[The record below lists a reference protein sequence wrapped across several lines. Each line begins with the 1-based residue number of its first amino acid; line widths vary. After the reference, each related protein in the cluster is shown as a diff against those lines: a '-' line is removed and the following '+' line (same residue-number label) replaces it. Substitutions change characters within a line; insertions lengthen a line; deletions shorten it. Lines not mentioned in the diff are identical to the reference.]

1 MKHRIITGLYLI
13 VGLINFAPLMGVL
26 GASKLNE
33 LYGITE
39 LSADMLLLMQHRAVL
54 FGIIGG
60 FILLAAFKPHYR
72 PAASIMGMISMVSF
86 IILSHLS
93 GPVSKQL
100 AKVYWI
106 DIAAIILL
114 VIALLIGRQRSEH
127 SQS

>member
-13 VGLINFAPLMGVL
+13 VGLINFAPLVGVL
-26 GASKLNE
+26 GANKLTE

-60 FILLAAFKPHYR
+60 FILLAAFKPNHR
-72 PAASIMGMISMVSF
+72 PVASIMGMISMISF

-93 GPVSKQL
+93 GPLSEQL
-100 AKVYWI
+100 VKVYWI

-114 VIALLIGRQRSEH
+114 LIAMLLAQQQRTA
-127 SQS
+127 

>member
-60 FILLAAFKPHYR
+60 FILLAAFKPNHR
-72 PAASIMGMISMVSF
+72 PVASIMGMISMISF

-93 GPVSKQL
+93 GPLSEQL
-100 AKVYWI
+100 VKVYWI

-114 VIALLIGRQRSEH
+114 LIAMLLAQQQRTA
-127 SQS
+127 